1 MVLSTKSFNSNMNM
15 VDLLYLE
22 ILNYAM
28 YHNISCTLLLWNT
41 DAGLLITKSLLVNG
55 YVRY

>member
-15 VDLLYLE
+15 FDLLYLE

-28 YHNISCTLLLWNT
+28 YHNILWNT